1 MKLMYNVNLLKVG
14 GWMKFRKYFTFT
26 SKKKRGFTIIESLV
40 YIFLTTMILVEGI
53 NLFVLMY
60 KSYMDTLYLS
70 IKYNNYQ
77 NFYIN
82 LDYIISEGGLDTVTV
97 NDNTIL
103 LTKTINDPVIYKKI
117 RSYNGKIVVKC
128 LNKRGDNPI
137 DTMLQDIDTLD
148 IYRKGKVIY
157 FIIHD
162 KDGKEF
168 IRCI

>member
-1 MKLMYNVNLLKVG
+1 MKY
-14 GWMKFRKYFTFT
+14 RKYFI

-60 KSYMDTLYLS
+60 KSYIEATKLT
-70 IKYNNYQ
+70 IKYNDYQ

-82 LDYIISEGGLDTVTV
+82 LDNIICEGGLESILVD
-97 NDNTIL
+97 DNYIL
-103 LTKTINDPVIYKKI
+103 FSKNSEFKNLEKKI
-117 RSYNGKIVVKC
+117 KSNEGKIVVKYTRYGATESI
-128 LNKRGDNPI
+128 N
-137 DTMLQDIDTLD
+137 TMLKDIDNLEVKK
-148 IYRKGKVIY
+148 KGKIIY
-157 FIIHD
+157 LIIHD

>member
-1 MKLMYNVNLLKVG
+1 MNLLKVG
-14 GWMKFRKYFTFT
+14 GWMKFKKYIT

-60 KSYMDTLYLS
+60 KSYIDAAKQT

-82 LDYIISEGGLDTVTV
+82 LDNIICEGGLEEISVDDKYILFSKNSKSNNLNKMIKSNEGNIIVKYIRNDDTE
-97 NDNTIL
+97 
-103 LTKTINDPVIYKKI
+103 TIN
-117 RSYNGKIVVKC
+117 
-128 LNKRGDNPI
+128 
-137 DTMLQDIDTLD
+137 TMLKDIDNLEVKK
-148 IYRKGKVIY
+148 KGKLIY
-157 FIIHD
+157 LIIHD
-162 KDGKEF
+162 ENGREF

>member
-1 MKLMYNVNLLKVG
+1 MKY
-14 GWMKFRKYFTFT
+14 RKYFI

-40 YIFLTTMILVEGI
+40 YIFLTTMILAEGI

-60 KSYMDTLYLS
+60 KSYIESTKLT

-82 LDYIISEGGLDTVTV
+82 LDNIICEGGLESILVD
-97 NDNTIL
+97 DNYIL
-103 LTKTINDPVIYKKI
+103 FSKNSEFKNLEKKI
-117 RSYNGKIVVKC
+117 KSNEGKIVVKYTRYGATESI
-128 LNKRGDNPI
+128 N
-137 DTMLQDIDTLD
+137 TMLKDIDNLEVKK
-148 IYRKGKVIY
+148 KGKIIY
-157 FIIHD
+157 LIIHD